1 MTASVTVGALG
12 WIGFCFGAVLLAMGE
27 RGPALVVYGLIPTL
41 LSLAV
46 LAAGGRLWSR
56 SGNQAPLG
64 IYVGAAFLTAVGG
77 IALIWAGSIVAFHFR
92 R

>member
-1 MTASVTVGALG
+1 VTASVAVGALG
-12 WIGFCFGAVLLAMGE
+12 WIGFGYGAVSLAMGE

-64 IYVGAAFLTAVGG
+64 IYVGAAFLTSVGL
-77 IALIWAGSIVAFHFR
+77 IALIWVSSIVALHFR

>member
-1 MTASVTVGALG
+1 LP
-12 WIGFCFGAVLLAMGE
+12 AMGE

-64 IYVGAAFLTAVGG
+64 IYPGAAFLTAVGL
-77 IALIWAGSIVAFHFR
+77 IALIWVGSIVAFHFR
-92 R
+92 RWIL